1 MSDLLTRS
9 TVARFNLKQLLR
21 ADAKTRMEVHKTA
34 IEAGIYGPEVAA
46 QEEGYAPGAVDYAP
60 VPLAPPQA
68 VPNLLP
74 PNLQLRTAAVRCH
87 SCHKLLAETAT
98 PPYRMTCPRCKAV
111 TEDTADLRT
120 FDAVDAV
127 DGMKL
132 AIHSLA
138 QPPVVNVAPAE
149 APQITV
155 QAAPA
160 PEVTVHTDSFAEAV
174 REFKEMMNQ
183 PHEYEVIRNEEG
195 RIVGLG
201 KK

>member
-1 MSDLLTRS
+1 
-9 TVARFNLKQLLR
+9 
-21 ADAKTRMEVHKTA
+21 
-34 IEAGIYGPEVAA
+34 
-46 QEEGYAPGAVDYAP
+46 
-60 VPLAPPQA
+60 
-68 VPNLLP
+68 
-74 PNLQLRTAAVRCH
+74 
-87 SCHKLLAETAT
+87 
-98 PPYRMTCPRCKAV
+98 
-111 TEDTADLRT
+111 
-120 FDAVDAV
+120 
-127 DGMKL
+127 MKL

-195 RIVGLG
+195 RIIGLG